1 MIFESLSHTMK
12 ATKLKKPPGLPP
24 PPKRKNGDKNAENKK
39 LDPRTKPADPRVKN
53 SVYFGE

>member
-1 MIFESLSHTMK
+1 MK

-24 PPKRKNGDKNAENKK
+24 PPRMNGVENAENKK